1 MKATN
6 FIKAV
11 TILTENHSNEIIVN
25 IAKGHM
31 TKTGNAENPTLHI
44 KNCTASAINKLKEA
58 GFSLSM
64 DNGLL
69 SVDDYAIH

>member
-25 IAKGHM
+25 ISRGHISN
-31 TKTGNAENPTLHI
+31 TGNAENPTLHI
-44 KNCTASAINKLKEA
+44 KNCTASSINKLKEA